1 MEAVQT
7 VSKPSDTIILVS
19 QYANH
24 RILEKEDGKTLFDLQ
39 FKNGRLVL
47 SRKEYEKLRKIPSFV
62 KRVGYGT
69 GIGVVGETTIQP
81 KSVPM
86 PEVRQNVGSQV
97 DS

>member
-24 RILEKEDGKTLFDLQ
+24 RILEKEDGKTLFDLK

-47 SRKEYEKLRKIPSFV
+47 SRREYEKLRKIPSFV

-81 KSVPM
+81 KSVPI